1 MMIAT
6 IELELAPVMDAQR
19 VLDSVL
25 PDNVPLPPGLRIES
39 RVLNGRLVFKIE
51 CDRGLDSLRATLED
65 LLSSVDLSL
74 RTLKS
79 TE

>member
-1 MMIAT
+1 MMLVT
-6 IELELAPVMDAQR
+6 IELELTPIADARR

-25 PDNVPLPPGLRIES
+25 PDNVPLPLDLRIES
-39 RVLNGRLVFKIE
+39 EIANGKLVFRIE
-51 CDRGLDSLRATLED
+51 CSRGLDSLRATIED
-65 LLSSVDLSL
+65 LLSAVDLSL

>member
-1 MMIAT
+1 MMVVT
-6 IELELAPVMDAQR
+6 IELEFLPIADSHR

-39 RVLNGRLVFKIE
+39 ETVNGKLVFRIE
-51 CDRGLDSLRATLED
+51 CSRGLDSLRTTIED
-65 LLSSVDLSL
+65 LLSAVDLSL